1 MELTT
6 FFKEWAMI
14 FEIGLVHKLRTE
26 KKLSKI
32 TEFIKYD
39 MAHFKTVYDRSD
51 DPLNTETFGTP
62 FGVLYLRMLK
72 EIDFI
77 DATIESVRSKKI
89 EQLSMFYNYEQND
102 YIIILCDHNSNE
114 LGNWVISIGDDLEPR
129 LTAETDM

>member
-1 MELTT
+1 MELTS
-6 FFKEWAMI
+6 FFKEWAML

-39 MAHFKTVYDRSD
+39 MVHFKTVYDRSD
-51 DPLNTETFGTP
+51 DPLNTKTFGVP

-72 EIDFI
+72 EIEFT
-77 DATIESVRSKKI
+77 DASIESVRSKKI

-102 YIIILCDHNSNE
+102 YVIILCDHNNDE
-114 LGNWVISIGDDLEPR
+114 LANWVISIGDDLEPR
-129 LTAETDM
+129 LTAETNL